1 MPPKKDEIDM
11 NALPPMKHM
20 CVGIRIEAAK
30 GRATKLSN
38 LIKECKSF

>member
-30 GRATKLSN
+30 GRAAKLSN